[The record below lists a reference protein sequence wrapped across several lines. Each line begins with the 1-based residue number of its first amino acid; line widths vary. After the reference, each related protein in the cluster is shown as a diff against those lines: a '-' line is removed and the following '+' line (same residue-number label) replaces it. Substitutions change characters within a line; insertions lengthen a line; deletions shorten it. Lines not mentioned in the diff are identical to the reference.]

1 MLVLL
6 LTYVRKE
13 RNEALKYLIL
23 VSHGEF
29 AEGVKTSLEM
39 FAGDAIKH
47 CFALGLHN
55 GDSAEDFTKKVT
67 AFLQKEDFKK
77 EDEFV
82 IIADIIGGSPLTTFL
97 NVFSEQGYLEN
108 SVVIGGMNFSMAL
121 TALISLDTMTKE
133 ELVKSALSE
142 GEKAIKQYEIP
153 QNSVDSEDDI

>member
-23 VSHGEF
+23 VSHGQF

-67 AFLQKEDFKK
+67 AFLQKEEFKK

-108 SVVIGGMNFSMAL
+108 SVVIGGMNFSMTLA
-121 TALISLDTMTKE
+121 ALISLENMSKE
-133 ELVKSALSE
+133 ELIKAAISE